1 MRILSFDVGILNLAY
16 CIFNTETL
24 KIEYWE
30 IIKLENLKDHGKLHV
45 NLITELD
52 KRNHLIDGTDTVL
65 IEKQPSFNPKMRIIA
80 SCLQTYFFIRGVID
94 SENKI
99 GIIKFFSPKHK
110 LKCYNGTEIAVTG
123 KTKYLQTKQMS
134 IIICKEKLEEYSEP
148 DEIKNMFELSKKKDD
163 LADCYLQA
171 ITYGIFEKLVPTNN
185 NTKSPIIIKKNKVTK
200 KQLGITIT
208 ELLIRDPIPV
218 GSRNIA
224 SGIINN
230 TNSEILTLI
239 NEDSLLKEQLITKF
253 NVIFPI
259 QDRELKRIF
268 SELKI
273 KKSLFQNN

>member
-16 CIFNTETL
+16 CIFNTELL

-52 KRNHLIDGTDTVL
+52 KRNHLIDGINTVL

-94 SENKI
+94 SSNKI

-185 NTKSPIIIKKNKVTK
+185 NTKSPVVIKKNKVTK
-200 KQLGITIT
+200 KELGIAIT
-208 ELLIRDPIPV
+208 KLLLLRDPSGLRDPQ
-218 GSRNIA
+218 SA
-224 SGIINN
+224 SGII

-253 NVIFPI
+253 NVVFPI
-259 QDRELKRIF
+259 QDQELKKIF
-268 SELKI
+268 TDLKI

>member
-16 CIFNTETL
+16 CIFNTKLL
-24 KIEYWE
+24 KIEHWE

-52 KRNHLIDGTDTVL
+52 KRNHLIDGIDTVL

-94 SENKI
+94 SSNKI
-99 GIIKFFSPKHK
+99 KIIKFFSPKHK

-200 KQLGITIT
+200 KELGIAIT
-208 ELLIRDPIPV
+208 KLLL
-218 GSRNIA
+218 
-224 SGIINN
+224 INN
-230 TNSEILTLI
+230 TNSGIITNSGILTLI

-253 NVIFPI
+253 NVVFPI
-259 QDRELKRIF
+259 ENQELKKIF
-268 SELKI
+268 TDLKI

>member
-16 CIFNTETL
+16 CIFNTELL
-24 KIEYWE
+24 KIEHWE

-52 KRNHLIDGTDTVL
+52 KRNHLIDGIDTVL

-94 SENKI
+94 SSNKI

-185 NTKSPIIIKKNKVTK
+185 NTKSPVVIKKNKVTK
-200 KQLGITIT
+200 KELGITIT
-208 ELLIRDPIPV
+208 NLLL
-218 GSRNIA
+218 
-224 SGIINN
+224 INN
-230 TNSEILTLI
+230 TNSGILTLI
-239 NEDSLLKEQLITKF
+239 NEDSLLKEQLLTKF
-253 NVIFPI
+253 NVVFPI
-259 QDRELKRIF
+259 DNQEIKRIF